1 MNTRP
6 VNLDLKTVKMPFAAV
21 LSILHRITG
30 VIIFFGVPFLLW
42 LLQQSL
48 SSPMGYAEV
57 QNFIGSGFWR
67 LAFFGIVWAFA
78 YHIMAGIKH
87 LFMDVGYAETPEG
100 AKVAATLI
108 VLGNIIVLIFLGV
121 RL

>member
-1 MNTRP
+1 
-6 VNLDLKTVKMPFAAV
+6 MPFAAV

-30 VIIFFGVPFLLW
+30 IIIFFGTPVLLW

-48 SSPMGYAEV
+48 QSPAGFEQV
-57 QNFIGSGFWR
+57 QELLSGGFLR
-67 LAFFGIVWAFA
+67 LAFFALLWAFA

-87 LFMDVGYAETPEG
+87 LVMDLGHAETLEG
-100 AKVAATLI
+100 ARVAAIFL
-108 VLGNIIVLIFLGV
+108 VLGNILVLIFLGV